1 MKSVLLKLAAMEIG
15 SCTCVTKTPDT
26 SYHSE
31 DCLYRSLVE
40 VRREVKRLAVQAEK
54 LQLLEALV
62 ALGSVGIHL
71 DDNGYVLTFE
81 YAENIPTAVFVGDT
95 LEACIEATYKAFNS

>member
-1 MKSVLLKLAAMEIG
+1 MKSVLHKLAAMAIG
-15 SCTCVTKTPDT
+15 SCTCITKTQDT

-31 DCLYRSLVE
+31 DCLYRNLVE
-40 VRREVKRLAVQAEK
+40 VRREVKQLVIQTEK
-54 LQLLEALV
+54 LQLLEELV
-62 ALGSVGIHL
+62 TLGSVGIHL

-95 LEACIEATYKAFNS
+95 LEACIEETYKAFNS